1 MKAMDDIF
9 NIDSMTETLERQKV
23 YIREGLSKD
32 FCHTPPAF
40 LVCGDAAGTIDC
52 VFKQGVKSRLSLG
65 EYCYLE
71 GRFVSRNRRL
81 SRQKEGNPYALFCS
95 DASHSRFER
104 EPVGAG
110 WALEASMDA
119 QRRQGFMSPTT
130 QVLSERGRVQSGLW
144 NAEVDRSIVDL
155 MLKNLPHEEF
165 AIRQLSVS
173 SLFSYFIFRSSSFTL
188 KCNKAKEVLNQKPF
202 VTGHLDPKRQI
213 TGRAILKT
221 RTKQRS
227 LIAQDP
233 FVQLVMCC
241 WAAFLN
247 KDGSIASLFASFSTA
262 VKQIIS
268 HLPLHLPQLRL
279 CLFHTLGEVWSQ
291 LSDGH

>member
-1 MKAMDDIF
+1 MPCFALMLL
-9 NIDSMTETLERQKV
+9 TP
-23 YIREGLSKD
+23 GLK
-32 FCHTPPAF
+32 
-40 LVCGDAAGTIDC
+40 
-52 VFKQGVKSRLSLG
+52 
-65 EYCYLE
+65 
-71 GRFVSRNRRL
+71 
-81 SRQKEGNPYALFCS
+81 GNPSGQDELLRLPWM
-95 DASHSRFER
+95 HN
-104 EPVGAG
+104 AG
-110 WALEASMDA
+110 
-119 QRRQGFMSPTT
+119 R
-130 QVLSERGRVQSGLW
+130 VLWVPLLRYWVENSERGRVQSGLW